1 MGLTETKAAHR
12 RDLRPCFVQGER
24 PKNFSMQG
32 ESRALDRVT
41 RQESVELL
49 SSAVVGRV
57 VFTVSALP
65 AVVPVSFGVLDD
77 TLVLRTSEGTRLA
90 AAADGGVLAFEA
102 DEIDPV
108 ARTGWSVVVTGLA
121 EIVTDPVRRAL
132 IHSIVEPFV
141 SGENDVY
148 VSLPLTV
155 VTGRRVV
162 STASQPL
169 TAAG

>member
-1 MGLTETKAAHR
+1 ML
-12 RDLRPCFVQGER
+12 
-24 PKNFSMQG
+24 G
-32 ESRALDRVT
+32 ESRSLESLT
-41 RQESVELL
+41 REESIELL

-57 VFTVSALP
+57 VFTLSALP

-77 TLVLRTSEGTRLA
+77 ALVLRTSEGTRLA

-108 ARTGWSVVVTGLA
+108 SRTGWSVVVTGIA
-121 EIVTDPVRRAL
+121 ELVTDPIRRAH

-141 SGENDVY
+141 SGENDVH

-155 VTGRRVV
+155 VTGRRL
-162 STASQPL
+162 ASVASAPL
-169 TAAG
+169 TAAGQPRS